1 MQDQLFLTASRRQ
14 LRFATSRGH
23 LTTEDLWSLN
33 LKQLD
38 ALAVSIDEQVKPGG
52 RKTFLENPDTKAN
65 EAEADNALRLE
76 ILKTVITIKQDENK
90 AALAESGKRRQKEF
104 LKDLLDRKKI
114 GEMEAMTVEQ
124 IEAQLKALD

>member
-14 LRFATSRGH
+14 LRFATTRGH
-23 LTTEDLWSLN
+23 LTVEDLWSLT

-65 EAEADNALRLE
+65 EADADNKLRLE
-76 ILKTVITIKQDENK
+76 ILTTVIGIKQDENK
-90 AALAESGKRRQKEF
+90 AALAEASTRRQKEF
-104 LKDLLDRKKI
+104 LKDLLGRKKI

-124 IEAQLKALD
+124 IEAQLAALG

>member
-14 LRFATSRGH
+14 LRFATTRGH
-23 LTTEDLWSLN
+23 LTTEDLWSLS

-38 ALAVSIDEQVKPGG
+38 ALAVSVDEQVKPGG

-65 EAEADNALRLE
+65 EAEADNTLRLE
-76 ILKTVITIKQDENK
+76 ILKTIITIKQDENK
-90 AALAESGKRRQKEF
+90 AALAESGKRRQKDF

>member
-14 LRFATSRGH
+14 LRFATTRGH
-23 LTTEDLWSLN
+23 LATEDLWSLS

-52 RKTFLENPDTKAN
+52 RKTFLENPDTKAS
-65 EAEADNALRLE
+65 EAEADNTLRLE
-76 ILKTVITIKQDENK
+76 ILKTVIGIKQDENK